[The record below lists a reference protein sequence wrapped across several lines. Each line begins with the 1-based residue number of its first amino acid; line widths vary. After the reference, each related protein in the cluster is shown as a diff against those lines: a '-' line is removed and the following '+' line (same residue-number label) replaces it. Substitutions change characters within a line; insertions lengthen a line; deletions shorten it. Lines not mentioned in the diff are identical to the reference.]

1 MQKKAFYN
9 IISSLVLQS
18 IMLITNFIV
27 PHLIIHN
34 YGSSING
41 LITSITQFL
50 SFVVLLESGIGG
62 VVLVKYYDA
71 LATNDS
77 IKMSQVYKESKKFF
91 DIIAYITIIYVII
104 LCIIFPYIAKNNT
117 SSRFTVTAL
126 ILIIS
131 TTYLTQYFFGLVNQ
145 LVIQADQKAYIVNF
159 TKGIANL
166 ISTILIALFIF
177 LKADIILVKS
187 AGAIAL
193 VSIPVVFSIYVK
205 KNYNIN
211 PNIERNKSIL
221 SDKWNGLGQH
231 IATFIHGNAD
241 IVLLTLFSGVLEVSV
256 YSVYTLITS
265 GMHSVQAAL
274 SNGVSA
280 AFGNMI
286 ANGENKKVKKYY
298 IAFDYLNMLIFSVLF
313 TVTFFMILPFVRL
326 YTNGATD
333 INYIRPL
340 YAAIVLVAD
349 YLYCV
354 RCSYSCIIFAAGHF
368 RQTMKNS
375 YVEAGINIVISLLL
389 VNKFGLV
396 GVGIGTLAAM
406 AFRSIDYIRYLSKNI
421 IFWDIKKIAYKYI
434 INIIAFTIVFL
445 CVRGLKFDQ
454 INSIG
459 QWIVYAVITT
469 LITVTIYL
477 TINFVLNKNEIITV
491 YKLYVQ
497 PLISKVTRRLKKGE
511 L

>member
-9 IISSLVLQS
+9 IVSSLLFQS

-27 PHLIIHN
+27 PNLIIHN

-50 SFVVLLESGIGG
+50 SFVVLLESGIGA

-145 LVIQADQKAYIVNF
+145 LVIQADQKTYIINF
-159 TKGIANL
+159 TKSIANL
-166 ISTILIALFIF
+166 ISTALIALFIF
-177 LKADIILVKS
+177 LKADIIIVKS
-187 AGAIAL
+187 VGAIAL
-193 VSIPVVFSIYVK
+193 VSIPVIFSVYVK

-211 PNIERNKSIL
+211 HNIERNKSIL
-221 SDKWNGLGQH
+221 SDKWSGLGQH
-231 IATFIHGNAD
+231 IAAFIHGNAD

-256 YSVYTLITS
+256 YSVYALITS
-265 GMHSVQAAL
+265 GMHSVQTAL

-286 ANGENKKVKKYY
+286 ANGENKKVKEYY
-298 IAFDYLNMLIFSVLF
+298 IAFDYLNMLIFSILF
-313 TVTFFMILPFVRL
+313 TVAFFMILPFVRL

-340 YAAIVLVAD
+340 YAAIVLAAD

-354 RCSYSCIIFAAGHF
+354 RCSYSCIIYAAGHF

-375 YVEAGINIVISLLL
+375 YIEAGINIVISLLL
-389 VNKFGLV
+389 VNKYGLV

-406 AFRSIDYIRYLSKNI
+406 VYRCIDYIYYLSKNI
-421 IFWDIKKIAYKYI
+421 IYWDIKKTAYKYF
-434 INIIAFTIVFL
+434 INIIAFVIIYFIVRNFN
-445 CVRGLKFDQ
+445 FNQ
-454 INSIG
+454 INNVK
-459 QWIVYAVITT
+459 QWIIYAIITT
-469 LITVTIYL
+469 LITAVIYISINLILNKKEVFTIYD
-477 TINFVLNKNEIITV
+477 IYIH
-491 YKLYVQ
+491 
-497 PLISKVTRRLKKGE
+497 PLIQKLTKLK
-511 L
+511 LRSNI